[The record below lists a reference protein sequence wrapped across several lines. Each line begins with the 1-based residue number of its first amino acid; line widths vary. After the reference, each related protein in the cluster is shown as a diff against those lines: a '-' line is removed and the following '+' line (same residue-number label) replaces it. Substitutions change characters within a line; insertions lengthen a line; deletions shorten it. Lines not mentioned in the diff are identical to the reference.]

1 MKKLF
6 SLVALSTLLVACSQ
20 EDLIPQGE
28 AIGVN
33 LGNRPTLGQV
43 TFDLGSK
50 GPQTRMDFQTS
61 FNWTWENGD
70 KVGAAII
77 DAPKATDVTGYIGT
91 ASGTWTYAE
100 YVMQVKKNVGG
111 TDVLVTET
119 FTASNGD
126 VPTTAAEFYTSA
138 DYISTNYPYE
148 IQDSK
153 FTTQAN
159 LVEGNY
165 MFYAPYS
172 STHLTREA
180 IQVVTPMKQDCS
192 DEVIKDT
199 KYQTKDAKVSSTSLR
214 DFYKGTT
221 EGFENIPVAVGYQF
235 LGAPA
240 DRSEV
245 IKPSL
250 EMHDLFAYPMI
261 TIANNFN
268 GYLFDNALKSISTA
282 QKPTM
287 VLDSVQIYTTSSVAI
302 DYKQTIQN
310 SALDVLKE
318 GGAWTT
324 DRYIGSYTS
333 AIINGNSAYNDAAY
347 FATTDATYA
356 INAPLT
362 GTKPAYVQKHITC
375 DLGGKE
381 LAQGASYHFHAI
393 LPAADYGQDLFAKVF
408 VKIGGVRYTIF
419 NGTVTPITAAGVDK
433 DKANVAADG
442 IFTDYNFR
450 DLVNGDQNTRFVRGE
465 HYPAPEL
472 NESGEGTKSFAGTM
486 MTINLTGGKTQAAF
500 ALAEKASYN
509 GFVDNADFIDYM
521 TNDIQRGVYLQEN
534 VLAATAARG
543 TWKTAFSTTGVGTFA
558 FADTHTCIINAE
570 LIKALKDRM
579 YQNATTGFQMNL
591 VTNLPIANDVKFTV
605 KAASGTMSTT
615 HDEYTFATLDG
626 AATYV
631 INMLKATAGTDGTAL
646 VAGINNIAANATLKM
661 KKDNSNAV
669 VNLGGA
675 AVATLTS
682 STGISAIYVNAG
694 TTLNVNAACSSLIIM
709 NGGTIVIGQGGSLTN
724 TNNVFTAG
732 TINNTNLRTI
742 AGTVKEG
749 VVIFA
754 SAAVWPTS
762 SISANSKINSLT
774 IALTG
779 KLTLDQAQIGKLADL
794 TDVNVVLATTVT
806 EITSNANVIL
816 TNIKSMKS
824 EATSNISWNKA
835 GTGTVT
841 VTYKGVESSFF
852 TKITA
857 GSDVTFVGT
866 K

>member
-28 AIGVN
+28 AISVN

-77 DAPKATDVTGYIGT
+77 DAPITTAVTGFVGS
-91 ASGTWTYAE
+91 ASATWTYAE

-126 VPTTAAEFYTSA
+126 IPTTAAEFYDSA
-138 DYISTNYPYE
+138 EYISTNYPYE

-287 VLDSVQIYTTSSVAI
+287 VLDSVQIYTTSTVAI

-318 GGAWTT
+318 GGDWTT
-324 DRYIGSYTS
+324 DKYIGSYTN
-333 AIINGNSAYNDAAY
+333 AIINNTSAYNDAEY
-347 FATTDATYA
+347 FDATDATYA

-362 GTKPAYVQKHITC
+362 NMPTYVQKHITC

-393 LPAADYGQDLFAKVF
+393 LPAADYEQKLFAKVF

-419 NGTVTPITAAGVDK
+419 NGTVNPITTAGADK
-433 DKANVAADG
+433 DKANAVDG
-442 IFTDYNFR
+442 TFTDYNFR
-450 DLVNGDQNTRFVRGE
+450 DKVNGDQNARFVRGE

-534 VLAATAARG
+534 ELAATAARG
-543 TWKTAFSTTGVGTFA
+543 TWKTAFPATGVGTFA

-631 INMLKATAGTDGTAL
+631 INMLKASAGTDGTAL
-646 VAGINNIAANATLKM
+646 VAGINNIITNATLKM

-669 VNLGGA
+669 VNLGGT

-682 STGISAIYVNAG
+682 STGISAIYVNAN

-732 TINNTNLRTI
+732 AINNTNLRTI

-749 VVIFA
+749 VVISA

-762 SISANSKINSLT
+762 SISANTKINSLT
-774 IALTG
+774 ITLTG
-779 KLTLDQAQIGKLADL
+779 ELTLDQTQVGKLGDL
-794 TDVNVVLATTVT
+794 TDVNVVLAATVT
-806 EITSNANVIL
+806 EISSNSNVIL

-824 EATSNISWNKA
+824 EATSDISWNKA

-841 VTYKGVESSFF
+841 VTYKKNASFF

-857 GSDVTFVGT
+857 GTDVTFVSAD
-866 K
+866 